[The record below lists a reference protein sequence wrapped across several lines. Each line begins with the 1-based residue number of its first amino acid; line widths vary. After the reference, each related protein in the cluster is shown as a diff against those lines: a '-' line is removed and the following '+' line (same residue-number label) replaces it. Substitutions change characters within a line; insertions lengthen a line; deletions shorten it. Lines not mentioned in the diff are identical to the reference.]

1 MKAGHMNVEA
11 ILFDL
16 DGIITDT
23 SEFHYRAWRELA
35 AEIGID
41 VGITL
46 NEKLKG
52 VGRLDSLN
60 IILESAGKKEMYAD
74 NEKAVLAARKNDYY
88 NRLVD
93 TITEKNILPGIRR
106 LLDELRREKVR
117 MAICSASRNAPRV
130 VSLLGVGGYFDYMV
144 DPARVS
150 RGKPAPDICLD
161 ACRGLSVAPEA
172 AVGIEDAEA
181 GIEAFRRAGVFSI
194 GVGVTG
200 DITLAS
206 TKDLTIDIVMRRSG
220 LKTGI

>member
-1 MKAGHMNVEA
+1 MKVEA
-11 ILFDL
+11 VLFDL

-23 SEFHYRAWRELA
+23 SEFHFRAWRELA
-35 AEIGID
+35 AEMDID

-60 IILESAGKKEMYAD
+60 IILESAGKREMYSESAR
-74 NEKAVLAARKNDYY
+74 AVLAARKNDYY

-93 TITEKNILPGIRR
+93 TITEKNILPGIRQ
-106 LLDELRREKVR
+106 LLDDLRREKVK

-130 VSLLGVGGYFDYMV
+130 VSLLGVGGYFDYTV
-144 DPARVS
+144 DPACIP

-161 ACRGLSVAPEA
+161 ACRGLSIAPEA
-172 AVGIEDAEA
+172 AVGIEDAEV
-181 GIEAFRRAGVFSI
+181 GIESFRRAGVFSI

-206 TKDLTIDIVMRRSG
+206 TKDLTIDIVMRRSEPE
-220 LKTGI
+220 TGI